1 MAYFD
6 SPKNRALWAKELAT
20 LRKEKERRA
29 ECVKNGIDPLAG
41 KKSAAAE
48 AKKEKAVTKNP
59 LRERTSYKELLR
71 EEAKELRSKKAAVTG
86 RTAQKTISAEMSEPV
101 LG

>member
-41 KKSAAAE
+41 KKAAAE
-48 AKKEKAVTKNP
+48 AKKEKTVTKV

-71 EEAKELRSKKAAVTG
+71 EEAAELRSKKTSMTG
-86 RTAQKTISAEMSEPV
+86 RTVQKTKTAEMSEPV
-101 LG
+101 MG

>member
-29 ECVKNGIDPLAG
+29 ECVRNGIDPLAG
-41 KKSAAAE
+41 KKAVEAE
-48 AKKEKAVTKNP
+48 AKKEKAVTKNV
-59 LRERTSYKELLR
+59 LRERTSYKALLR
-71 EEAKELRSKKAAVTG
+71 EEAAELKSKRASVTG
-86 RTAQKTISAEMSEPV
+86 RTVQKTISAEMSEPV